1 MIFRRAVDG
10 DIPEIVAVV
19 TRMVEGTKFSPPTPA
34 KMAWVIA
41 HWYNE
46 GVWSDDGL
54 IAFMVGAVSET
65 FLNEERNA
73 YEKALFVLPEHRG
86 GSVAFRLVRNFEAWA
101 IECGAVK
108 IWLGQS
114 VGQNQDSTLRFF
126 ERLGYQR
133 QGFITCKTL

>member
-1 MIFRRAVDG
+1 VIYRAARQE
-10 DIPEIVAVV
+10 DIPEVIDVV
-19 TRMVEGTKFSPPTPA
+19 TRMVDGTMFKPPTPA
-34 KMAWVIA
+34 KMAWVIK

-46 GVWSDDGL
+46 GVWSHAGL
-54 IAFMVGAVSET
+54 IAFMVGMVSET

-86 GSVAFRLVRNFEAWA
+86 GSTAFRLVRNFEEWA
-101 IECGAVK
+101 RGRGAVK